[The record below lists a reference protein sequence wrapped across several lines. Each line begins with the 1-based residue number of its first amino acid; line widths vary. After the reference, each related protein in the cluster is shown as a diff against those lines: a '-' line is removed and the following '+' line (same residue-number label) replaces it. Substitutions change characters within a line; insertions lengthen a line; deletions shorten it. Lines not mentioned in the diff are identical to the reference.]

1 MIPMLSFS
9 QNNASLLNGNWDII
23 SLEYSSE
30 IDLSDVPTVGTFL
43 GVQDFSGEADDAGTW
58 SFDSSD
64 FTYIMDLDFQTEE
77 FAINIPFVGDFDMP
91 SIPVQNSG
99 TGTWT
104 LTQNDDVLVITDG
117 LTSLESSYEIIA
129 LTNDLGVISG
139 EVPFTQEVAGM
150 NFDLDIEL
158 EMVLEKQE
166 NNSDINE
173 LVNTKKLIKIIDFLG
188 KETSQKGFNLEIYND
203 GTVQKKYLIR

>member
-1 MIPMLSFS
+1 MLHLYQYRAPRFDEKG
-9 QNNASLLNGNWDII
+9 NVILL
-23 SLEYSSE
+23 
-30 IDLSDVPTVGTFL
+30 
-43 GVQDFSGEADDAGTW
+43 GTW